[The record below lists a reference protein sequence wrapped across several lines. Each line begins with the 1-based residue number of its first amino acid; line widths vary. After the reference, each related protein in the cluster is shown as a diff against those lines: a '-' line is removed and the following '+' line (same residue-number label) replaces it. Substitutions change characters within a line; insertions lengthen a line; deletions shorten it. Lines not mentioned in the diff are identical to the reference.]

1 MSGIRGMTALGALRA
16 CLGPWSLLS
25 LATALMDALAERI
38 SRMPGPGELRSQQP
52 ARIIGREA
60 GLAQLRGLVD
70 QVPLASQVLLVTGE
84 AGMGKTV
91 LLAAAADRARSA
103 GLRVLWVTG
112 RESESNLA
120 FAGLHQLLRPVL
132 SSAAGLPGRQAGA
145 LRGALGLAT
154 DPVAPDPLLTG
165 VAVLTLLS
173 DLSERSP
180 VLVVAD
186 DAHWLDRSSLDALA
200 FAGNR
205 LDAERVVLLV
215 GARGSAPPPGF
226 DRGFP
231 ELHLE
236 PLSAADAGRLLDAQ
250 PRPPRGRARA
260 QVLAQAAGNPM
271 ALIELA
277 TVIAD
282 DPAASRHWAAE
293 PLPLTDRLSA
303 VLTSRYATL
312 PEETQAALR
321 LAAVADGP
329 DLRVA
334 ASHGAGPDAGALAP
348 AEQLGLV
355 TVDRSGLQFSHPLV
369 RSAVYHSTPF
379 AQRAA
384 AHRQLA
390 AALHDQPDRRA
401 WHLAAAA
408 LQPDEHVAALLEAT
422 AAQAQHRGGA
432 AAAALAMER
441 AAELSPDRADQARRL
456 VAAASAAVPTG
467 QGDWV
472 QDLAA
477 RTLAITADPELRLA
491 ARHDAAWALAWSGR
505 RSAALAALISVAE
518 EAWRGHPALAW
529 DALGSAATV
538 AYQSGTPAS
547 RQAVRRTLGLLER
560 QAPRPPGQAPG
571 IDVNALRLWIR
582 ASADPVGSRNQLL
595 PDLRKIAVSPIEEPS
610 LWRIASTAWLLDESD
625 LAITMLQ
632 DAMQRLRA
640 PGVRG
645 TSGGSLTVLGW
656 AYIDTGRWDEALEVA
671 AEAAGLAEAN
681 QMDIVAASADVITA
695 TVLALRA
702 DSGPAREHA
711 ARALATADPA
721 ECGLVAARARRALGV
736 AALADG
742 SYVQAFTQ
750 LRGLFSEDGAPL
762 HNYASYLGVADLAA
776 AAVHADRRIE
786 GSDVIEHALSRL
798 GGRASARLEQLI
810 ARARGI
816 LADPASSEAHFDKA
830 LADPA
835 GDQWPFERAQLRL
848 DYAEWLRRRRRINDA
863 KAVLTEALGTFRRL
877 GARSWAQRTQAE
889 LRACGVAVTG
899 APGEPDA
906 LGELTP
912 QQRQIVRLA
921 SDGLTDREIGD
932 RLFLSPRTVSSH
944 LYRSYPKLG
953 VASRHQLRD
962 VIARASTPTA
972 AHESTAT
979 GLRKVQ

>member
-1 MSGIRGMTALGALRA
+1 MY
-16 CLGPWSLLS
+16 
-25 LATALMDALAERI
+25 ALAERI

-52 ARIIGREA
+52 ASIIGRDA
-60 GLAQLRGLVD
+60 GLARLRALVD
-70 QVPLASQVLLVTGE
+70 PVPPASQVLVVTGE

-91 LLAAAADRARSA
+91 LLADAAGRARSA
-103 GLRVLWVTG
+103 GIRVLPVTG
-112 RESESNLA
+112 RESESRLA
-120 FAGLHQLLRPVL
+120 FAGLHQLLWPVL
-132 SSAAGLPGRQAGA
+132 PAAAGLPDRQAQA
-145 LRGALGLAT
+145 LLGALGLAT
-154 DPVAPDPLLTG
+154 DPGAPDPLLTG
-165 VAVLTLLS
+165 MAVLTLLS
-173 DLSERSP
+173 DLSGDSP

-186 DAHWLDRSSLDALA
+186 DAHWLDRSSLEALA
-200 FAGNR
+200 FAGSR

-215 GARGSAPPPGF
+215 GARGQAPPPGF

-236 PLSAADAGRLLDAQ
+236 PLSAIDASRLLDAQ
-250 PRPPRGRARA
+250 PRPPRGRERL
-260 QVLAQAAGNPM
+260 QVFAQAAGNPM

-277 TVIAD
+277 KVIAD
-282 DPAASRHWAAE
+282 DPAASRRWAAE
-293 PLPLTDRLSA
+293 PLPLTDRLTA
-303 VLTSRYATL
+303 VLTSRFAAL
-312 PEETQAALR
+312 PEPAQAALL

-329 DLRVA
+329 DLYVA
-334 ASHGAGPDAGALAP
+334 ASHGAGPDARALAP

-355 TVDRSGLQFSHPLV
+355 KVDRTGLQFSHPLV
-369 RSAVYHSTPF
+369 RSAIYHSAPF

-390 AALHDQPDRRA
+390 EALHDQPDRRA

-408 LQPDEHVAALLEAT
+408 LNKDEQVASLLEAT
-422 AAQAQHRGGA
+422 AAQARHRGGA

-472 QDLAA
+472 QDLATRA
-477 RTLAITADPELRLA
+477 LAVTADPGLRLA
-491 ARHDAAWALAWSGR
+491 ARYHAGWALAWSGR
-505 RSAALAALISVAE
+505 RTAALSALISVAE
-518 EAWRGHPALAW
+518 EAARDLPDLAW

-538 AYQSGTPAS
+538 AYQSGMPAS
-547 RQAVRRTLGLLER
+547 RQAVNRALGLLER
-560 QAPRPPGQAPG
+560 QDPPPPGRAPG
-571 IDVNALRLWIR
+571 IDVNVLRLWIR
-582 ASADPVGSRNQLL
+582 VSADPIGSRNRLL
-595 PDLRKIAVSPIEEPS
+595 PSLRKIASSPIEEPS
-610 LWRIASTAWLLDESD
+610 LWRVASAAWLLDESG
-625 LAITMLQ
+625 LAITLLQ

-671 AEAAGLAEAN
+671 AEAADLAEAN
-681 QMDIVAASADVITA
+681 QMELVAASADVITA
-695 TVLALRA
+695 TVLALRS
-702 DSGPAREHA
+702 DSAAARRHA
-711 ARALATADPA
+711 ARALAAVDPA

-736 AALADG
+736 AAFADG
-742 SYVQAFTQ
+742 SYLQAFTQ
-750 LRGLFSEDGAPL
+750 LRGLFSEDGTPL

-776 AAVHADRRIE
+776 AAVRADRRME
-786 GSDVIEHALSRL
+786 GCDVIEHALSRL
-798 GGRASARLEQLI
+798 DGRASARLEQLI
-810 ARARGI
+810 ARTRGI
-816 LADPASSEAHFDKA
+816 LADPDGSGARFGKA
-830 LADPA
+830 LCDPA

-863 KAVLTEALGTFRRL
+863 KPVLTQALGTFRRL
-877 GARSWAQRTQAE
+877 GARSWAQRTEAE

-899 APGEPDA
+899 APSEPDA

-932 RLFLSPRTVSSH
+932 RLFLSPRTISSH

-962 VIARASTPTA
+962 VIAAP
-972 AHESTAT
+972 AHQSAGTET
-979 GLRKVQ
+979 LL

>member
-1 MSGIRGMTALGALRA
+1 
-16 CLGPWSLLS
+16 
-25 LATALMDALAERI
+25 
-38 SRMPGPGELRSQQP
+38 MPGPGELRSQQT
-52 ARIIGREA
+52 ALIIGREA
-60 GLAQLRGLVD
+60 GLARLRGLVD
-70 QVPLASQVLLVTGE
+70 PVPVSSQVLLVIGE

-91 LLAAAADRARSA
+91 LLADAAGRARLA
-103 GLRVLWVTG
+103 GMRVLSVTG
-112 RESESNLA
+112 RESESRLA

-132 SSAAGLPGRQAGA
+132 SSAAGLPGRQAQA
-145 LRGALGLAT
+145 LTGALGLAA

-186 DAHWLDRSSLDALA
+186 DAHWLDRNSLEALA
-200 FAGNR
+200 FVGSR

-215 GARGSAPPPGF
+215 GARGQAPPSGF

-236 PLSAADAGRLLDAQ
+236 PLSAADAGLLLDQQ
-250 PRPPRGRARA
+250 PRPPRGRARL
-260 QVLAQAAGNPM
+260 QVLAQSAGNPM

-277 TVIAD
+277 KVIAD
-282 DPAASRHWAAE
+282 DSAASRRWAAE

-303 VLTSRYATL
+303 VITSRFAAL
-312 PEETQAALR
+312 PEQTQAALL

-334 ASHGAGPDAGALAP
+334 ASHGAGPDARVLTP

-355 TVDRSGLQFSHPLV
+355 KVNRTGLQFSHPLV
-369 RSAVYHSTPF
+369 RSAIYHSGPF

-390 AALHDQPDRRA
+390 EALHDQPDRRA

-408 LQPDEHVAALLEAT
+408 LQPDEHVASLLEAT
-422 AAQAQHRGGA
+422 ADQAQHRGGA

-441 AAELSPDRADQARRL
+441 AAELGPVRADQARRL

-472 QDLAA
+472 QELARRA
-477 RTLAITADPELRLA
+477 LAVTVDPELRLT

-505 RSAALAALISVAE
+505 RTAALSALISVAE
-518 EAWRGHPALAW
+518 EASRDLPALAW

-538 AYQSGTPAS
+538 AYQSGIPAS
-547 RQAVRRTLGLLER
+547 RQVVSRALGLLER
-560 QAPRPPGQAPG
+560 QGPPPPGRAWG
-571 IDVNALRLWIR
+571 IDVNVLRLWIR
-582 ASADPVGSRNQLL
+582 VSADPIGSRNQLL
-595 PDLRKIAVSPIEEPS
+595 PDLRKIAGSPIEEPS
-610 LWRIASTAWLLDESD
+610 LWRVASAAWLLDESD
-625 LAITMLQ
+625 LAITLLQ

-656 AYIDTGRWDEALEVA
+656 VYIDTGRWDEALEVA
-671 AEAAGLAEAN
+671 AEAAGMAEAN
-681 QMDIVAASADVITA
+681 QMELVAASADVIMA
-695 TVLALRA
+695 TVLAMRA
-702 DSGPAREHA
+702 DSGAAREHA
-711 ARALATADPA
+711 ARALATVDPA

-742 SYVQAFTQ
+742 SYLQAFTQ
-750 LRGLFSEDGAPL
+750 LRGLFSEDGTPL

-776 AAVHADRRIE
+776 AAVRSDRRME
-786 GSDVIEHALSRL
+786 GCGVIERALRRL
-798 GGRASARLEQLI
+798 DGTASARLEQLI

-816 LADPASSEAHFDKA
+816 LAGPDGAEAHFGKA

-835 GDQWPFERAQLRL
+835 GDQWPFERAQLHL

-863 KAVLTEALGTFRRL
+863 KPVLTEALGTFRRL
-877 GARSWAQRTQAE
+877 GARSWVQRAQAE

-899 APGEPDA
+899 APGERDA
-906 LGELTP
+906 LAELTP

-932 RLFLSPRTVSSH
+932 RLFLSSRTVSSH

-962 VIARASTPTA
+962 VIALTGTPTTA
-972 AHESTAT
+972 YESTGSET
-979 GLRKVQ
+979 LL

>member
-1 MSGIRGMTALGALRA
+1 VS
-16 CLGPWSLLS
+16 
-25 LATALMDALAERI
+25 
-38 SRMPGPGELRSQQP
+38 GPGELPAERSVL
-52 ARIIGREA
+52 IVGRDA
-60 GLAQLRGLVD
+60 GLARLRTLVD
-70 QVPLASQVLLVTGE
+70 PAPSTGQVLLVTGE

-91 LLAAAADRARSA
+91 LLADTAERARPA
-103 GLRVLWVTG
+103 GMRVLWVTG
-112 RESESNLA
+112 RESESRLA

-132 SSAAGLPGRQAGA
+132 SSAARLPGRQAQA
-145 LRGALGLAT
+145 LLGALGLSAEPG
-154 DPVAPDPLLTG
+154 DADPLLTG
-165 VAVLTLLS
+165 AAVLTLFS
-173 DLSERSP
+173 ELSEHFP

-200 FAGNR
+200 FAASR

-215 GARGSAPPPGF
+215 GARGQAPPPGF

-236 PLSAADAGRLLDAQ
+236 PLSAADAGLVLDGQ

-277 TVIAD
+277 KVIAD
-282 DPAASRHWAAE
+282 DPAASRRWVAE
-293 PLPLTDRLSA
+293 PLPPSDRLTA
-303 VLTSRYATL
+303 VLASRFAAL
-312 PEETQAALR
+312 PEQTQAALL
-321 LAAVADGP
+321 LAAVADSP
-329 DLRVA
+329 DLNAA
-334 ASHGAGPDAGALAP
+334 ASHGAGPDARALAP

-355 TVDRSGLQFSHPLV
+355 KVDRTGLHFSHPLV
-369 RSAVYHSTPF
+369 RSAIYHSAPF
-379 AQRAA
+379 ARRAA
-384 AHRQLA
+384 AHRELA
-390 AALHDQPDRRA
+390 GALHDQPDRRA

-408 LQPDEHVAALLEAT
+408 LQPDEQVASLLEAT

-432 AAAALAMER
+432 TAAALAMER
-441 AAELSPDRADQARRL
+441 AAELSPDPEDQARRL

-472 QDLAA
+472 QDLATRA
-477 RTLAITADPELRLA
+477 LAVTADPRLRLA

-505 RSAALAALISVAE
+505 RSAALPALLSVAE
-518 EAWRGHPALAW
+518 EASRDLPDLAW

-538 AYQSGTPAS
+538 AYQSGMPAS
-547 RQAVRRTLGLLER
+547 RQAVSRALGLLER
-560 QAPRPPGQAPG
+560 QGPPSASGAPG
-571 IDVNALRLWIR
+571 VDVDVLRLWIR
-582 ASADPVGSRNQLL
+582 VSADPIGSRDQLL
-595 PDLRKIAVSPIEEPS
+595 PYLRKIVGSPIDEPS
-610 LWRIASTAWLLDESD
+610 LWRVASAAWLLDESD
-625 LAITMLQ
+625 LAIRLLQ

-640 PGVRG
+640 SGVRG
-645 TSGGSLTVLGW
+645 NSGGSLTVLGW

-681 QMDIVAASADVITA
+681 QMEIVAASADVITA
-695 TVLALRA
+695 SVLALRGDA
-702 DSGPAREHA
+702 GPARRHA
-711 ARALATADPA
+711 ARALAAVDPA

-742 SYVQAFTQ
+742 SYLQAFAQ
-750 LRGLFSEDGAPL
+750 LRGLFSEDGTPL

-776 AAVHADRRIE
+776 AAVRADRRME
-786 GSDVIEHALSRL
+786 GCDVIEHALSRL
-798 GGRASARLEQLI
+798 DGTASARLEQLI

-816 LADPASSEAHFDKA
+816 LASPDGAEAHFDKA

-863 KAVLTEALGTFRRL
+863 KPVLTQALGTFRRL
-877 GARSWAQRTQAE
+877 GARSWTQRAQAE
-889 LRACGVAVTG
+889 LRASGVTVAG
-899 APGEPDA
+899 AAGEPDA
-906 LGELTP
+906 LWELTP

-932 RLFLSPRTVSSH
+932 RLFLSPRTVGSH

-962 VIARASTPTA
+962 VIARASTPAT
-972 AHESTAT
+972 AHESTAGET
-979 GLRKVQ
+979 LL